1 MNDWTLSGLQL
12 KVRRCQHTCWCWFSR
27 FNSFYRCRVFHFL
40 TRSLEIVLKFWAPK
54 ASFRR
59 NSVIIDFLVNKLILS
74 QTKYVVICFTLKP
87 SQPENRSR
95 IYFWAVAV
103 RFWKCLIFGA
113 INKTWI
119 EFQIGLR
126 IGSDFRS
133 DRTLHRTRSDWYFR
147 FWRRIIIFGKSFFN
161 NYTGGSDLFSF
172 EPYVPLIRKI
182 VSHVS
187 PALKF
192 IISLKI
198 ITSAIFVIVSSEKG
212 PSI

>member
-1 MNDWTLSGLQL
+1 MEWLHPLFQRGGNKKPPIRKPGNSLCKQLTTRRRRSTIRLCFFAFMWTIEHFQDCNM
-12 KVRRCQHTCWCWFSR
+12 KVRRCQHTCWCWFSI
-27 FNSFYRCRVFHFL
+27 FNSFYRSRVFHFL

-95 IYFWAVAV
+95 IYFLAVAV

-119 EFQIGLR
+119 EFQVGLR

-133 DRTLHRTRSDWYFR
+133 DRTLHRTRSDW
-147 FWRRIIIFGKSFFN
+147 RRIIIFGKSFF
-161 NYTGGSDLFSF
+161 
-172 EPYVPLIRKI
+172 
-182 VSHVS
+182 
-187 PALKF
+187 
-192 IISLKI
+192 
-198 ITSAIFVIVSSEKG
+198 
-212 PSI
+212 